1 MVHIEDL
8 KSLLEDLDLLG
19 SQLLL
24 LLLVLLL
31 RQRLYDLYHL
41 LTEHLVLRCRAEQ
54 LRGDL
59 GELQRVYL

>member
-8 KSLLEDLDLLG
+8 KSLFEDLDLLG

-41 LTEHLVLRCRAEQ
+41 LTEHLVLRGRAEQ